1 LALTVR
7 TVLAVLAELAPAGA
21 DRILDVTHGSQPLV
35 WLADSERATRKEGD
49 RLAAVDALHREER
62 ILHRGWGFLAGRAE
76 IDGKMRKV
84 RVPLLSQPV
93 RLERAL
99 TGYRVTVAGDTA
111 VTPLIADR
119 ELAASL
125 ENEPGLGIPG
135 WLEVTGARAW
145 LTAAAEATG
154 LDFDAVTEPGRR
166 LPADRLVL
174 VAGAALYVVRD
185 VFGAAPR
192 DSLRSWASRD
202 LSQTA
207 LAAVYGSS
215 VSTAAAPAA
224 VHAAAAPDSAVASD
238 FSLTEETAGEVVSP
252 LPLSEAQAQVVA
264 RARTAPVT
272 VVSGPPGNGK
282 SHTVVAAALE
292 VVHSGGSVLIATQSP
307 HAAEVLAALLAR
319 YPGPEPVL
327 FGDTGSRDSLATW
340 LAAGAD
346 EGVSSRQLRADR
358 QAVTQ
363 NLHTVRTIRSE
374 IRGILRAEQS
384 AAGLPAFEPLLAA
397 LTADVPGAFDDTVDL
412 SAVVGLLGTPP
423 PATGIPSPPSDHAPG
438 GRTPSSGRFPATPHG
453 PTKSGGRI
461 PATPHGPAPT
471 GGHLP
476 ATPHGSTPSGS
487 RFPRGAA
494 TSGGGFAGDLAGDG
508 WEPAGGDGPMRRPG
522 WWAPAGGDGPVRRP
536 GWWARW
542 RAGSAEKRARRLL
555 RARPGVPLERL
566 WEAVAAATA
575 QRAAARLAVTGG
587 GDLARWWDALH
598 EAEASLRASA
608 GTAMRHAARSEKRWD
623 ADSRRAA
630 SALATALRAG
640 RSRRRELLA
649 RMEAAPLVRALPL
662 WIGTVADVEDLL
674 PAAPGMFDLVVID
687 EASHVDQIRAAP
699 VLARARRALIVGD
712 PRQLRFVSF
721 VSDAGVSEV
730 LDRHGADDRLDVRR
744 VSTFDLAASAAPTT
758 WLTEHF
764 RSVPHL
770 IDFSARR
777 FYGGRIATMTRTPA
791 ADATDAIDVVPIAIP
806 SGTVPGASPDVA
818 PGTPTTTR
826 SDVAPGT
833 PTTTRSDVAPDTPT
847 TTPHDAAPGVDGIGV
862 RPAARMEVKDGVNA
876 AEVTAAVGE
885 VGRLAAAGFRSIG
898 VITPFRAQA
907 EALESALVAAFPV
920 ERIEELG
927 LRVGTVHAFQGSE
940 ADAIVVSL
948 GLVDGDAAG
957 RRRFVTDPQL
967 FNVMITRARHHL
979 VLLSSL
985 TSADGLVGDYL
996 AYAGAPGKALPDAP
1010 AATGW
1015 AARLSTELERL
1026 DVPVRPGYAVGSW
1039 RLDLC
1044 AGPTETAIG
1053 VLCEVHPDGT
1063 AAHLSRQSALH
1074 RAGWH
1079 LVDAFPSRWHGDP
1092 RRAALEIAA
1101 LVAAPPT

>member
-1 LALTVR
+1 LVLTER
-7 TVLAVLAELAPAGA
+7 TVLAVLAELAPAGT

-35 WLADSERATRKEGD
+35 WLADSERATRREGD

-62 ILHRGWGFLAGRAE
+62 ILHRGWGFLAGRTE
-76 IDGKMRKV
+76 IDGRMRKV

-99 TGYRVTVAGDTA
+99 TGYRVTVAGDSEI
-111 VTPLIADR
+111 TPLIADR
-119 ELAASL
+119 ALAASL
-125 ENEPGLGIPG
+125 ENAPGLGIPG
-135 WLEVTGARAW
+135 WLEVIGARAW

-154 LDFDAVTEPGRR
+154 LDFDAVTEPGGR
-166 LPADRLVL
+166 LPTDRLVL

-192 DSLRSWASRD
+192 DSLRSWAGRD

-215 VSTAAAPAA
+215 PAA
-224 VHAAAAPDSAVASD
+224 TSTTASPPGRPVPSSRPSAAFPPDAAVASD
-238 FSLTEETAGEVVSP
+238 FSLAEDTDDEVVSP
-252 LPLSEAQAQVVA
+252 LPLSGAQARVVA
-264 RARTAPVT
+264 RARSAPVT

-319 YPGPEPVL
+319 YPAPEPVL
-327 FGDTGSRDSLATW
+327 FGDTGSRDGLATW

-358 QAVTQ
+358 QAVTE

-374 IRGILRAEQS
+374 IQGILRAEQS
-384 AAGLPAFEPLLAA
+384 AAVLPAFEPLLAA
-397 LTADVPGAFDDTVDL
+397 LAVDVPGAFDDTVDL
-412 SAVVGLLGTPP
+412 PSVIRLLGTPP
-423 PATGIPSPPSDHAPG
+423 PWAARPATTGDAGLVTPMDPTGSPPAID
-438 GRTPSSGRFPATPHG
+438 
-453 PTKSGGRI
+453 
-461 PATPHGPAPT
+461 T
-471 GGHLP
+471 GVL
-476 ATPHGSTPSGS
+476 
-487 RFPRGAA
+487 
-494 TSGGGFAGDLAGDG
+494 FAGAGSGPD
-508 WEPAGGDGPMRRPG
+508 EPT
-522 WWAPAGGDGPVRRP
+522 

-542 RAGSAEKRARRLL
+542 RAGSAVKRARQLV
-555 RARPGVPLERL
+555 RARPDVPLERV

-575 QRAAARLAVTGG
+575 QRAAARLAATGG
-587 GDLARWWDALH
+587 GDLARRWEALH
-598 EAEASLRASA
+598 EADAGLRASA
-608 GTAMRHAARSEKRWD
+608 GTAMRHAGRSEKRWD
-623 ADSRRAA
+623 TDGRRAA

-649 RMEAAPLVRALPL
+649 RMDAAPLVRALPL

-699 VLARARRALIVGD
+699 VLARARRALVVGD

-758 WLTEHF
+758 WLTEHY

-770 IDFSARR
+770 IGFSARR

-791 ADATDAIDVVPIAIP
+791 TDATDAIDVLPV
-806 SGTVPGASPDVA
+806 GGAAV
-818 PGTPTTTR
+818 
-826 SDVAPGT
+826 
-833 PTTTRSDVAPDTPT
+833 
-847 TTPHDAAPGVDGIGV
+847 
-862 RPAARMEVKDGVNA
+862 EDGVNA
-876 AEVTAAVGE
+876 AEVAAAIDAVE
-885 VGRLAAAGFRSIG
+885 KLAGAGFRSIG

-907 EALESALVAAFPV
+907 DALESALVAAFPV

-927 LRVGTVHAFQGSE
+927 LRVGTVHSFQGSE
-940 ADAIVVSL
+940 ADAVVVSL
-948 GLVDGDAAG
+948 GLVDADAAG

-967 FNVMITRARHHL
+967 FNVMITRARHRL

-985 TSADGLVGDYL
+985 TAADGLIGDYI
-996 AYAGAPGKALPDAP
+996 AYADAPATALPDDAAP
-1010 AATGW
+1010 TGW
-1015 AARLSTELERL
+1015 AARLATELERL

-1044 AGPTETAIG
+1044 AGPAGAAIG
-1053 VLCEVHPDGT
+1053 VLCGVHPDGPG
-1063 AAHLSRQSALH
+1063 AHLDRQSALH
-1074 RAGWH
+1074 RAGWQ
-1079 LVDAFPSRWHGDP
+1079 LVDAFPSRWDGDP

-1101 LVAAPPT
+1101 LAGATPAG

>member
-1 LALTVR
+1 MALTER
-7 TVLAVLAELAPAGA
+7 TVLAVLAELAPAGT

-35 WLADSERATRKEGD
+35 WLADSERATRREGD

-62 ILHRGWGFLAGRAE
+62 ILHRGWGFLAGRTE
-76 IDGKMRKV
+76 IDGRMRKV

-99 TGYRVTVAGDTA
+99 TGYRVTVAGDSE
-111 VTPLIADR
+111 VTPLITDR
-119 ELAASL
+119 ALAASL
-125 ENEPGLGIPG
+125 ENAPGLGIPG
-135 WLEVTGARAW
+135 WLEVIGARAW

-154 LDFDAVTEPGRR
+154 LDFDAVTEPGGR
-166 LPADRLVL
+166 LPTDRLVL

-192 DSLRSWASRD
+192 DSLRSWAGRD

-215 VSTAAAPAA
+215 PAATSTTTSAPASRPS
-224 VHAAAAPDSAVASD
+224 AAFPPAAAVASD
-238 FSLTEETAGEVVSP
+238 FSFAEDTDDEVVSP
-252 LPLSEAQAQVVA
+252 LPLSGAQARVVA
-264 RARTAPVT
+264 RARSAPVT

-319 YPGPEPVL
+319 YPAPEPVL
-327 FGDTGSRDSLATW
+327 FGDTGSRDGLATW

-358 QAVTQ
+358 EAVTE

-384 AAGLPAFEPLLAA
+384 AAALPAFEPLLAA
-397 LTADVPGAFDDTVDL
+397 LAVDVPGAFDDTVDL
-412 SAVVGLLGTPP
+412 PSVIRLLGTPP
-423 PATGIPSPPSDHAPG
+423 SVDLGVLSADVG
-438 GRTPSSGRFPATPHG
+438 SGPDE
-453 PTKSGGRI
+453 PT
-461 PATPHGPAPT
+461 
-471 GGHLP
+471 
-476 ATPHGSTPSGS
+476 
-487 RFPRGAA
+487 
-494 TSGGGFAGDLAGDG
+494 
-508 WEPAGGDGPMRRPG
+508 
-522 WWAPAGGDGPVRRP
+522 

-542 RAGSAEKRARRLL
+542 RAGSAVKRARRLV
-555 RARPGVPLERL
+555 RARPDVPLERV

-587 GDLARWWDALH
+587 GDLARRWEALH
-598 EAEASLRASA
+598 EAEAVLRASA
-608 GTAMRHAARSEKRWD
+608 GTAMRHAGRSEKRWD
-623 ADSRRAA
+623 TDGRRAA

-649 RMEAAPLVRALPL
+649 RMDAAPLVRALPL

-699 VLARARRALIVGD
+699 VLARARRALVVGD

-744 VSTFDLAASAAPTT
+744 VSTFDLAASAAPTR
-758 WLTEHF
+758 WLTEHH

-770 IDFSARR
+770 IGFSARR

-791 ADATDAIDVVPIAIP
+791 TDATDAIDVVPV
-806 SGTVPGASPDVA
+806 GGA
-818 PGTPTTTR
+818 
-826 SDVAPGT
+826 
-833 PTTTRSDVAPDTPT
+833 
-847 TTPHDAAPGVDGIGV
+847 
-862 RPAARMEVKDGVNA
+862 EVQDGVNA
-876 AEVTAAVGE
+876 AEV
-885 VGRLAAAGFRSIG
+885 AAAIDAVEKLAGAGIRSIG

-907 EALESALVAAFPV
+907 DALESALVAAFPV

-927 LRVGTVHAFQGSE
+927 LRVGTVHSFQGSE
-940 ADAIVVSL
+940 ADAVVVSL

-957 RRRFVTDPQL
+957 RRRFVTDPPL
-967 FNVMITRARHHL
+967 FNVMITRARHRL
-979 VLLSSL
+979 VLLTSL
-985 TSADGLVGDYL
+985 TAADGLIGDYITYADTPGGTL
-996 AYAGAPGKALPDAP
+996 ADDAAP
-1010 AATGW
+1010 TGW
-1015 AARLSTELERL
+1015 AARLATELERL

-1044 AGPTETAIG
+1044 AGPAGAAIG
-1053 VLCEVHPDGT
+1053 VLCGVHPDGPD
-1063 AAHLSRQSALH
+1063 AHLDRQSALH
-1074 RAGWH
+1074 RAGWQ
-1079 LVDAFPSRWHGDP
+1079 LVDAFPSRWDGDP

-1101 LVAAPPT
+1101 LADATPAG